1 MKTNNAGS
9 QVYTAGEFFCGFS
22 FGSGWNVILYEIC
35 LQENKI
41 LGTITFVFVFLNL
54 ITPSIWEINDKQT
67 VII

>member
-41 LGTITFVFVFLNL
+41 LGTITFVFCFCLPELDYSKHLGN
-54 ITPSIWEINDKQT
+54 
-67 VII
+67 